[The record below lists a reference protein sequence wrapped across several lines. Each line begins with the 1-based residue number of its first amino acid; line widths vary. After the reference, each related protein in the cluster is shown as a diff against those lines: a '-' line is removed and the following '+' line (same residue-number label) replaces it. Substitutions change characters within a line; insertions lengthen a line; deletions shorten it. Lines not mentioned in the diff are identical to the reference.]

1 MFKRNILVLSF
12 VALLTGCS
20 TTFIYNHI
28 DWWIDWYLDDYVDLN
43 RVQQK
48 AFDKTLTELH
58 QWHRQTQLSR
68 YLQQLTTF
76 QTQVANGLTINDL
89 KEHQQK
95 VTGHWKVLMNKIAPE
110 VAQLST
116 LLSKKQRNELI
127 ENIKEIR
134 QKRIDDHEELSREEW
149 LELREK
155 EQIEELK
162 EWVGKLTSTQ
172 KQKIHQLVQGFQ
184 TERSYWL
191 TYRESWQQSFFE
203 LLAPEQLDQAY
214 VVAFTDLMINGR
226 ERLRSEEFKSLTRK
240 NDAITHEIFVT
251 LLNDLTAKQRK
262 KLNRKLSNLRE
273 DIMELIEDE

>member
-43 RVQQK
+43 RAQQK

-203 LLAPEQLDQAY
+203 LLEPEQLDQAY

-240 NDAITHEIFVT
+240 NDAITHEIFVI